1 MNSIFSIALFLL
13 ALLASTTAFSTHLP
27 TTAYRASTTH
37 NKENSLQYG
46 RSSHT
51 LQMNVFS
58 DAVRFFSN
66 MNKEASAKHILM
78 TGPDAFNKLSV
89 LKEELSSATDISAAF
104 SELAAK
110 VLFPYIIV
118 F

>member
-1 MNSIFSIALFLL
+1 M
-13 ALLASTTAFSTHLP
+13 H
-27 TTAYRASTTH
+27 TTAYRVQTASSAT
-37 NKENSLQYG
+37 NYKRDSLQYG
-46 RSSHT
+46 QSSHA

-78 TGPDAFNKLSV
+78 SGPEAFNKLSV
-89 LKEELSSATDISAAF
+89 LKEELKSATDVSAAF

-110 VLFPYIIV
+110 V
-118 F
+118 